1 MSPSLQVAL
10 AAIESEL
17 KYRIH
22 KAAQEAEEIAKDVK
36 VLVAKTDEELQKAY
50 NAIRASVGITEQ
62 EERISQERESAKAR
76 ADAAVAAAKAQAE
89 ASAVA
94 SAPAVPPT
102 LTVVPDA
109 PSAP

>member
-10 AAIESEL
+10 QAIESEL

-22 KAAQEAEEIAKDVK
+22 KAAQEAEELARDVK

-62 EERISQERESAKAR
+62 EGRIAQEQEAQKAR
-76 ADAAVAAAKAQAE
+76 ADAAMAAAKAQAE
-89 ASAVA
+89 AAA
-94 SAPAVPPT
+94 TPPT
-102 LTVVPDA
+102 LTVVPDVPNA
-109 PSAP
+109 P

>member
-22 KAAQEAEEIAKDVK
+22 KAAAEAEEIAKDVE
-36 VLVAKTDEELQKAY
+36 VLVKKTDEELQKAY
-50 NAIRASVGITEQ
+50 NAIRASVGILEQ
-62 EERISQERESAKAR
+62 EAKIAAEKEASKLR

-89 ASAVA
+89 ASGGSPAA
-94 SAPAVPPT
+94 SP
-102 LTVVPDA
+102 
-109 PSAP
+109 